1 MYESYWKWGYSSNR
15 YVRLP
20 KGSLSLSL
28 IAPLEKTN
36 NSPQNIRVRHS
47 FFGMFLLTKQM
58 RCFFLSANIKGEQ
71 KKTSISLVGG
81 WTNPFEKY
89 SSKWESSP
97 SFRVKMKNIWV
108 ATTQSSSHLLTI
120 TPSPPLPRHFRWAHT
135 RHADSPAR
143 SKTGDLLDCKC
154 FLAGSL
160 ANQIHYPRTLW

>member
-36 NSPQNIRVRHS
+36 NSPQNIRSDTPFLECFCWQNKCVA
-47 FFGMFLLTKQM
+47 FFVGKHKRRT
-58 RCFFLSANIKGEQ
+58 E
-71 KKTSISLVGG
+71 KTSISLVGG